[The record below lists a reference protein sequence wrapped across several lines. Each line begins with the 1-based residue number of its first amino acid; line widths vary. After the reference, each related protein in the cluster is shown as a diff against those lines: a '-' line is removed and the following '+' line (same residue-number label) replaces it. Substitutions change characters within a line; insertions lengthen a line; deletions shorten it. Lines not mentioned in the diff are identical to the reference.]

1 MASPSAAWRRS
12 TTDLVYLVLL
22 VAADRPE
29 RLDRVPVDVGPA
41 PRELTVQKRSA
52 PRCCCADRPDRGAGS
67 RSCTGATQIPGTR
80 PTQTSARRET
90 STRSAMPTWLHA
102 IARLL
107 VGGLSVLQRL
117 RKQSDALSSLSR
129 MLPCSTST
137 ERGMEAFYDGP
148 GLSCPAR
155 SSRPPRAPR
164 SCTSRRRPRPRELT
178 VQKGELFVLQ
188 SRAGKR
194 SAPRCC
200 CADRPDRGAG
210 SRSCTGATQIPG
222 PAQRRR
228 LRGGRRLHT
237 ISDADVVACNC
248 LRRGRRSGSSM
259 QASAEPRRP
268 EEADHPLNVAALAV
282 ARDGRGYFSLT
293 I

>member
-1 MASPSAAWRRS
+1 MREPEGNG
-12 TTDLVYLVLL
+12 
-22 VAADRPE
+22 VA
-29 RLDRVPVDVGPA
+29 
-41 PRELTVQKRSA
+41 
-52 PRCCCADRPDRGAGS
+52 
-67 RSCTGATQIPGTR
+67 
-80 PTQTSARRET
+80 
-90 STRSAMPTWLHA
+90 
-102 IARLL
+102 
-107 VGGLSVLQRL
+107 
-117 RKQSDALSSLSR
+117 
-129 MLPCSTST
+129 

-228 LRGGRRLHT
+228 LRGGRRLH
-237 ISDADVVACNC
+237 DQRC
-248 LRRGRRSGSSM
+248 RRGCMQLPAARAAARSSM
-259 QASAEPRRP
+259 QASAEPPRP

-282 ARDGRGYFSLT
+282 ARDGRGYFSLNHLKCQAKVLFIFT
-293 I
+293 RGADSGHARTRGQWRRRARHGGVLRRTWSILSCS